1 MNVLEQQQPWQ
12 QQRQSAVTFAASV
25 FLGSAFFLHWRY
37 GGVAALFT
45 LKALGFF
52 AIGIFVVAF
61 TLGMAF
67 YSMHRSLMNWL
78 PQFGTTALSPIS
90 ASLLQVLGTA
100 LLVLEVVVGYLLT
113 RIGFFWF
120 YS

>member
-1 MNVLEQQQPWQ
+1 MFKQQTGQ

-37 GGVAALFT
+37 GGVAALLT

-52 AIGIFVVAF
+52 TIGIFVAAF

-67 YSMHRSLMNWL
+67 YSMHRSLIDWL
-78 PQFGTTALSPIS
+78 PQSSSTALSPIT

-120 YS
+120 YG

>member
-1 MNVLEQQQPWQ
+1 
-12 QQRQSAVTFAASV
+12 
-25 FLGSAFFLHWRY
+25 
-37 GGVAALFT
+37 
-45 LKALGFF
+45 
-52 AIGIFVVAF
+52 
-61 TLGMAF
+61 
-67 YSMHRSLMNWL
+67 MNWL